1 MSTCSPLCVLVSQVF
16 FIRYPLIPVLAT
28 FFAPIGSSSLSLYLC
43 VSVLRFRFGLYLF
56 SAPNAEQI
64 YFWLS
69 SFFTFDTISIAILLP
84 PRAFLTHEI
93 RCCRKVL
100 KNSFNGPKEF
110 LAVKLFTQYNSGM
123 AGKRKWMSRQSSSAH
138 IAHQT
143 ECYSVAMEMTQ
154 KIRAKNGKICKQQ
167 TTQCL

>member
-16 FIRYPLIPVLAT
+16 LFVTRWFLCLPPFLHPSAL
-28 FFAPIGSSSLSLYLC
+28 PLSLYLC
-43 VSVLRFRFGLYLF
+43 LLVLRFCFGLYLF

-123 AGKRKWMSRQSSSAH
+123 AGKRKWMSRRSSSAH